1 MVRLFGRLSGCHS
14 LWLRG
19 PGSPTAT
26 TTSNNRN
33 KSSDSNEE
41 DARQAEVFFSRL
53 RSFLRYRGQ
62 NIAIGGLVD
71 IDLNHKAAAFID
83 ATDEL
88 VDKWTRRQSD
98 AHLFLAQ
105 R

>member
-1 MVRLFGRLSGCHS
+1 MVACLVVILSGYVV
-14 LWLRG
+14 LVLL
-19 PGSPTAT
+19 PLPLLAT
-26 TTSNNRN
+26 TTTRAVTAMR
-33 KSSDSNEE
+33 KMPGK
-41 DARQAEVFFSRL
+41 QKFFFLRL

-88 VDKWTRRQSD
+88 VDK
-98 AHLFLAQ
+98 
-105 R
+105 